1 MTGRTRQYPK
11 RPGEEP
17 EAGEL
22 RSTGPSRRRRTAED
36 GKAWAAADNLTKSA
50 SLVEKVVDG
59 GAGIDEACAR
69 VSAGPRA
76 TRRRVVRRSEAAAVL
91 PTTAAD
97 APAEDA
103 AVSTATPKPDLGRP
117 PLHTVAEAPASA
129 TAITAMLCVHCGS
142 QVVDVSPAGGH
153 TTCVLCGH
161 VLEESAVVNEVQFTE
176 GRGGHVNAAGRFVPT
191 GFTVPSAT
199 GALMAPAGASGA
211 LRFPFTHRDSREMT
225 IAAGRRRIATLASQ
239 LHLPERF
246 VDAAQRIFAL
256 AVQHNFIQG
265 RRTQTVAAAA
275 LYIICR
281 RERTSHMLIDF
292 CDVLRIN
299 MYALGHIFLKL
310 CRVLHLSLPATDPS
324 FYIHR
329 FAARL
334 QLGAQQEAVSQ
345 TALRLI
351 GAMKRDWLSTGRRP
365 AGLCGAALLIAA
377 RRHGIRLSQRE
388 VGTVVRVGD
397 MTIRQRV
404 LEIEGQPQEDGQ
416 EGEGAAAAAVL
427 SAQDRALLEAQ
438 LEEEEEEEEE
448 ETAPEDASAWWGIPG
463 AAADDG
469 AMIGRTTRRTTV
481 HFVGDSSSSSSSS
494 SASSSAS
501 DADRPD
507 RARDTPPQVAAT
519 ATSSTDRL
527 ELLSDLD
534 SEEERAFV
542 CSPEETRARERIWM
556 AMNREWLERE
566 AEIARWQVEEPL
578 RYQKL
583 MRKRE
588 YMRIVSGRAS
598 GNGGGS
604 AANATPAETTLPGT
618 DVGGGETVR
627 SVREA
632 VQHAVSHSKRTS
644 RKINYAALQRFDQ
657 RGQEQGSGNAESGPG
672 DDGAEAPA
680 SLFDFGDA
688 PPATDAA
695 PPGRGTTTRR
705 KRGRPRRG
713 AATRA
718 R

>member
-1 MTGRTRQYPK
+1 M
-11 RPGEEP
+11 
-17 EAGEL
+17 
-22 RSTGPSRRRRTAED
+22 
-36 GKAWAAADNLTKSA
+36 ADNPTESA
-50 SLVEKVVDG
+50 SVVEKGVDG
-59 GAGIDEACAR
+59 VVGVDEARAR

-76 TRRRVVRRSEAAAVL
+76 ARRRVVRRSEAATAS

-97 APAEDA
+97 APAKDA
-103 AVSTATPKPDLGRP
+103 AVRTAAEKQDVGRP
-117 PLHTVAEAPASA
+117 SLHTVAEAPASA
-129 TAITAMLCVHCGS
+129 AAITALLCMHCGS

-176 GRGGHVNAAGRFVPT
+176 GRGGQVNAAGRFVPT
-191 GFTVPSAT
+191 GITVPSAT
-199 GALMAPAGASGA
+199 GALMAPAGAPGA

-416 EGEGAAAAAVL
+416 EGEGAAAAL

-438 LEEEEEEEEE
+438 LEDEEDEEEAEEA
-448 ETAPEDASAWWGIPG
+448 APDDASAWWGIPG

-494 SASSSAS
+494 SSSASSSS
-501 DADRPD
+501 PEDADYPD
-507 RARDTPPQVAAT
+507 RTRGKFLQVATTTTT
-519 ATSSTDRL
+519 ATSSSTERL
-527 ELLSDLD
+527 EMLSDLD

-598 GNGGGS
+598 GGSGNGSGS
-604 AANATPAETTLPGT
+604 AANATPAETTLSGI
-618 DVGGGETVR
+618 DAGGGETVR

-657 RGQEQGSGNAESGPG
+657 RGQEQGSDNAERGRG
-672 DDGAEAPA
+672 EDGAEAPT

-688 PPATDAA
+688 PATDVAS
-695 PPGRGTTTRR
+695 PGGGMMRR

-713 AATRA
+713 AAARA

>member
-1 MTGRTRQYPK
+1 MRRCAAAAAHNGTVGVAESGTGVQGDGTRQLCDMTGRTRQYPK

-22 RSTGPSRRRRTAED
+22 RSTRPSRRRRTAED

-117 PLHTVAEAPASA
+117 PLHTPGGGRV
-129 TAITAMLCVHCGS
+129 
-142 QVVDVSPAGGH
+142 AGGRSH
-153 TTCVLCGH
+153 HLRPVWPRAGG
-161 VLEESAVVNEVQFTE
+161 ERGGQRSAVY
-176 GRGGHVNAAGRFVPT
+176 GGAWRPRERRRPFRAHWLHRP
-191 GFTVPSAT
+191 
-199 GALMAPAGASGA
+199 
-211 LRFPFTHRDSREMT
+211 LRHRCADG
-225 IAAGRRRIATLASQ
+225 AGRRVGGAALPVHASRLARDD
-239 LHLPERF
+239 HRRRPTAHRHPG
-246 VDAAQRIFAL
+246 VAVAL
-256 AVQHNFIQG
+256 AGTLRGCRAAHLCAG
-265 RRTQTVAAAA
+265 RPAQFHPGPPHPDRSRRRA
-275 LYIICR
+275 L
-281 RERTSHMLIDF
+281 H
-292 CDVLRIN
+292 
-299 MYALGHIFLKL
+299 H
-310 CRVLHLSLPATDPS
+310 
-324 FYIHR
+324 
-329 FAARL
+329 
-334 QLGAQQEAVSQ
+334 
-345 TALRLI
+345 
-351 GAMKRDWLSTGRRP
+351 LSTGAHVAHADRLLRRAAHQHVRAWPHLPQAVSGAAPVAAGHRPVLLHPPLRCPAATGRAAGGGVADCPAPYRRYETRLAEHRP
-365 AGLCGAALLIAA
+365 AAGG
-377 RRHGIRLSQRE
+377 RE

-438 LEEEEEEEEE
+438 LEEEEEEE

-519 ATSSTDRL
+519 ATSSTERL